1 MLTITPK
8 AAEKIQDFMKSEDS
22 NKGKSLRL
30 KVAPSGCAGYEYKIA
45 FDEKGADRQSPA
57 PERLRRDHRPRVA
70 CLLVES
76 ATIDYAE
83 DETSSGFRIKNPIEK
98 GSCGCGK
105 SKQF

>member
-22 NKGKSLRL
+22 IKGKSLRL

-45 FDEKGADRQSPA
+45 FDDKGATDKVLPQNGFDVIID
-57 PERLRRDHRPRVA
+57 PESMPF
-70 CLLVES
+70 VES

-83 DETSSGFRIKNPIEK
+83 DETSAGFRIKNPIEK

>member
-8 AAEKIQDFMKSEDS
+8 AAEKIQDFIKAEESI
-22 NKGKSLRL
+22 KGKSLRL

-45 FDEKGADRQSPA
+45 FDDKGASDKVLPQNGFDVIVDAES
-57 PERLRRDHRPRVA
+57 LKF
-70 CLLVES
+70 VEQ

>member
-8 AAEKIQDFMKSEDS
+8 AAEKIQDFMKAEDS
-22 NKGKSLRL
+22 IKGKFLRL

-45 FDEKGADRQSPA
+45 FDDKGATDKVLPQNGFDVIID
-57 PERLRRDHRPRVA
+57 PESMPF
-70 CLLVES
+70 VES

>member
-8 AAEKIQDFMKSEDS
+8 AAEKINDFIKAEESL
-22 NKGKSLRL
+22 KGKALRL
-30 KVAPSGCAGYEYKIA
+30 KLSPSGCAGYEYKIA
-45 FDEKGADRQSPA
+45 FDEKGDGDKVLPQNGFDVIVDAQTMP
-57 PERLRRDHRPRVA
+57 
-70 CLLVES
+70 LVEQ

-83 DETSSGFRIKNPIEK
+83 DETSSGFRIKNPVEK

>member
-1 MLTITPK
+1 MLTVTEK
-8 AAEKIQDFMKSEDS
+8 AAEKINHFIKAEASLQ
-22 NKGKSLRL
+22 GKSLRL

-45 FDEKGADRQSPA
+45 FDDKVAEDKILPQSGFDIIIDPQSL
-57 PERLRRDHRPRVA
+57 PLVA
-70 CLLVES
+70 Q

-83 DETSSGFRIKNPIEK
+83 DEISSGFRIQNPMEK

>member
-22 NKGKSLRL
+22 IKGKHLRL

-45 FDEKGADRQSPA
+45 FDDKGTTDKVLPQNGFDVIID
-57 PERLRRDHRPRVA
+57 PESMPF
-70 CLLVES
+70 VES
-76 ATIDYAE
+76 ATIDYSE